1 MPSDK
6 EYEEKIKEY
15 AEQAGAED
23 VDAYKEQVGEDVL
36 KDAILVD
43 IVTDY
48 LVEECVQVEESD
60 TAE

>member
-1 MPSDK
+1 M
-6 EYEEKIKEY
+6 
-15 AEQAGAED
+15 
-23 VDAYKEQVGEDVL
+23 DAYKEQVGEDVL